1 MNTMQEKFRRYFDG
15 LWSLEKILV
24 KLLIVGLIVPA
35 LLALRFQLMQID
47 NKNLPNDDKAG
58 RLDLATETQFIQ
70 AIAEIKKDSST
81 LEAGR
86 LDLVANQLASEKE
99 YIDEMQGRTGSPGY
113 GPRAKQLGELRNSM
127 TQKLI
132 DYDARMKILMNN
144 LIARREQLI
153 SQYNEELLRNKMRA
167 DKNYD
172 LFQPSYISNKIIN
185 TMVGITISDMESNG
199 VYFSEEDKKKLKI
212 GISHFKAERS
222 GPQHEYTLPPS
233 VINKNE
239 IKNKQKA

>member
-1 MNTMQEKFRRYFDG
+1 MQEKFRRYFDG

-47 NKNLPNDDKAG
+47 NKNLPNDDRAG

-113 GPRAKQLGELRNSM
+113 GPRAKQLGELRNSK
-127 TQKLI
+127 TQQLT
-132 DYDARMKILMNN
+132 DYDARMKVLMDN

-153 SQYNEELLRNKMRA
+153 SQYNEELIRNKIMA
-167 DKNYD
+167 DKNDD

-185 TMVGITISDMESNG
+185 SPLNILYTIVM
-199 VYFSEEDKKKLKI
+199 FI
-212 GISHFKAERS
+212 GIYVYVNFIITSRVRKQPITFKDIFW
-222 GPQHEYTLPPS
+222 YIIPS
-233 VINKNE
+233 ALLIYGCLFQINL
-239 IKNKQKA
+239 

>member
-1 MNTMQEKFRRYFDG
+1 MQEKFRRYFDG

-185 TMVGITISDMESNG
+185 SPLNILYTVVMFIVIYAYVNFIITSRVRKQPIIFKDIFRFIIPSALLIYG
-199 VYFSEEDKKKLKI
+199 CLFLIKL
-212 GISHFKAERS
+212 
-222 GPQHEYTLPPS
+222 
-233 VINKNE
+233 
-239 IKNKQKA
+239 